1 MNWQHGYNAE
11 GRYTCGFYR
20 ELAPAWLDLAA
31 LLKGQPSPRPAGGAP
46 FAYLE
51 LGSGMGFGL
60 CLLAACHP
68 EGRFTGIDFQ
78 PDHVLHSQRLAERLG
93 LANIRFVEA
102 DFLQLAAAPGE
113 LAGSHHYVAAHGI
126 ATWITAPVR
135 QALLALA
142 ATALR
147 PGGLFY
153 CSYNTTPGWLSAMPL
168 QQLAWLES
176 RRRAPT
182 TAGAA
187 ASITAAG
194 STLEALLGSSEQP
207 SALARSLPG
216 LRERLAGLGNKDSAY
231 LVQEYMNEGWQPL
244 PVHALHDAANASK
257 LRYVAS
263 ATLPD
268 NFGGLLPSAIRDTVN
283 AEADPLMRETLQDL
297 AINQSFRRD
306 VFCRGSN
313 PLNSEELAAAFAG
326 VRLRLLEAPRQDTY
340 SFNTSFGQLTAKASL
355 YQAVEASL
363 AEGPLSFAALQE
375 RHQLRLSTLAEVMSL
390 LLHGSRLGIGQG
402 EAGAAASEL
411 CRPINQTLLELQCAG
426 RPYACLP
433 AAAIGSAVAF
443 SLPEAL
449 LEQAWRLAP
458 DGDPLPA
465 LTAGLKRLGRRP
477 TQEPAEIL
485 SRWQERRGRLV
496 ALGVLELHSTDGG
509 IDQSLGVLRS
519 TEMNQDGTQSGSSE
533 SCD

>member
-1 MNWQHGYNAE
+1 MSWQHGYNAE

-31 LLKGQPSPRPAGGAP
+31 LLKGQPSPRPGGGGP

-68 EGRFTGIDFQ
+68 EGQFTGIDFQ

-113 LAGSHHYVAAHGI
+113 LAGVHHYVVAHGI
-126 ATWITAPVR
+126 ATWITPAVR

-153 CSYNTTPGWLSAMPL
+153 CSYNTTPGWLSAVPL

-176 RRRAPT
+176 RRRAPS

-187 ASITAAG
+187 ASVRAAG
-194 STLEALLGSSEQP
+194 STLEALLGSPEEP

-216 LRERLAGLGNKDSAY
+216 LRDRLAGLSKQDAAY
-231 LVQEYMNEGWQPL
+231 LVQEYINEGWQPL
-244 PVHALHDAANASK
+244 PVHALHDAAAACK
-257 LRYVAS
+257 LRFVAS
-263 ATLPD
+263 ASLPE
-268 NFGGLLPSAIRDTVN
+268 NFPSLLPGAVRDTVN
-283 AEADPLMRETLQDL
+283 AEDDASMRETLQDL

-306 VFCRGSN
+306 VFCRGRD
-313 PLNSEELAAAFAG
+313 PLNSEELAAAFAA
-326 VRLRLLEAPRQDTY
+326 VRLRLLEAPHQETY
-340 SFNTSFGQLTAKASL
+340 SFNTSFGQLSCKPGP

-363 AEGPLSFAALQE
+363 AEGPLSFGALQE
-375 RHQLRLSTLAEVMSL
+375 RHQLSLGTLAEVITL
-390 LLHGSRLGIGQG
+390 LLHGSRLGIDQG
-402 EAGAAASEL
+402 EAGAAACDL
-411 CRPINQTLLELQCAG
+411 CRPISQTLLELQCAG

-433 AAAIGSAVAF
+433 AAAIGSAVAL

-458 DGDPLPA
+458 DSDPLPA
-465 LTAGLKRLGRRP
+465 LTAGLKRLGRQP
-477 TQEPAEIL
+477 SQEPAEL
-485 SRWQERRGRLV
+485 LRRWQERRGRLV
-496 ALGVLELHSTDGG
+496 ALGVL
-509 IDQSLGVLRS
+509 
-519 TEMNQDGTQSGSSE
+519 
-533 SCD
+533 